1 MFKWTKRFRCAAN
14 AIEKDL
20 AEGTFGIAKPPP
32 GAASD
37 WTGDR
42 DRETSTHAQM
52 EGAAVSRG
60 PGTRTDDLCDREAG
74 SWDLA
79 SASPQ
84 PTLLRMVVRA
94 GERKGQ
100 ACAREERG

>member
-42 DRETSTHAQM
+42 DRETSTNAQM
-52 EGAAVSRG
+52 EGAADQPW
-60 PGTRTDDLCDREAG
+60 PGNKRR
-74 SWDLA
+74 
-79 SASPQ
+79 
-84 PTLLRMVVRA
+84 
-94 GERKGQ
+94 
-100 ACAREERG
+100 